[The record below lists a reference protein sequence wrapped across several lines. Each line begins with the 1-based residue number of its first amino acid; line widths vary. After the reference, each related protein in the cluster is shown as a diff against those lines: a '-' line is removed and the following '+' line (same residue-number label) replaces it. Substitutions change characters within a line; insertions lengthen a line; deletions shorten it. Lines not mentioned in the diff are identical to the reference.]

1 MDLQALEFHP
11 FSNLFPLLQG
21 EDFTNLAKD
30 IELHG
35 QREPIILFE
44 GRILDGRNR
53 YRACLEL
60 GREPDTRPF
69 EGADALEFVLS
80 LNLRRRQ
87 LTIAQRAVIAAE
99 LSALREQIAQAE
111 AKSSA
116 PGETSH
122 DSAMGIEQAA
132 QLLGI
137 SPRSVSSASRV
148 VREGAPELVDAVR
161 NGKVSVSAAEH
172 VSKLDRT
179 LQQEICAKGARALS
193 KAAREIRL
201 KDKPSAPAKMPSA
214 PAATPTLQDM
224 LLVEQTAP
232 QPAAAHALAKKP
244 TALKLFELAD
254 QAMQEGREPESVA
267 EALLAELEEGI
278 DHQRLIFT
286 IEVAIHL
293 RDRVTARD

>member
-21 EDFTNLAKD
+21 EDFTHLAKD

-35 QREPIILFE
+35 QHEPIILFE

-99 LSALREQIAQAE
+99 LSALRERE
-111 AKSSA
+111 AKSSS

-179 LQQEICAKGARALS
+179 LQQEICAQGAHALS

-201 KDKPSAPAKMPSA
+201 KDKPVAPAKTPSA
-214 PAATPTLQDM
+214 LAATPTLQDV
-224 LLVEQTAP
+224 LLVEQTGL
-232 QPAAAHALAKKP
+232 QPAVPHAAAKKP

-254 QAMQEGREPESVA
+254 QAMQEGREPEAVA

-278 DHQRLIFT
+278 DHQRLLFT

>member
-21 EDFTNLAKD
+21 EDFANLAKD
-30 IELHG
+30 IETHG

-44 GRILDGRNR
+44 GQILDGRNR

-60 GREPDTRPF
+60 GREPATRSF

-80 LNLRRRQ
+80 LNLHRRQ

-99 LSALREQIAQAE
+99 LCALRERIIQAE
-111 AKSSA
+111 TKPSDTVDAQ
-116 PGETSH
+116 PGG
-122 DSAMGIEQAA
+122 AMGIEQAA
-132 QLLGI
+132 KLLGI

-148 VREGAPELVDAVR
+148 VREGAPELVEAVR
-161 NGKVSVSAAEH
+161 TGKVSVSAAEH

-179 LQQEICAKGARALS
+179 LQQEICAQGAHALS

-201 KDKPSAPAKMPSA
+201 KDKPVAPAKTPSA
-214 PAATPTLQDM
+214 LAATPTLQDV
-224 LLVEQTAP
+224 LLVEQTGL
-232 QPAAAHALAKKP
+232 QPAVPHAAAKKP

-254 QAMQEGREPESVA
+254 QAMQEGREPEAVA

-278 DHQRLIFT
+278 DHQRLLFT